1 MPNSDAAPTGAVF
14 LKFFDDALGL
24 FGRAEGNQ
32 NLVENDVVQDLE
44 AGGGKVIGEFSR
56 LFAVPFDHPGKSF
69 PA

>member
-24 FGRAEGNQ
+24 FGRAEANQ

-44 AGGGKVIGEFSR
+44 AGGGKLIGETAR
-56 LFAVPFDHPGKSF
+56 LFAVALDHARKSF